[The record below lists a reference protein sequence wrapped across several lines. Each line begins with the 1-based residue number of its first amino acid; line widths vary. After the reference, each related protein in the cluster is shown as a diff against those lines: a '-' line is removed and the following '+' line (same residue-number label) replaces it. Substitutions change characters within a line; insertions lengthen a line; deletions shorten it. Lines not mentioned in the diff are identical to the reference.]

1 MAAPKGKISTY
12 TSGQQEM
19 DLNLS
24 LGGSF
29 NCEKPNEISMPQ
41 PFSQI
46 RASAANN
53 PAFQRDIEI
62 VRSDLHNKLEGTS
75 KIYENEEPAIKFNTE
90 KGKSIVFPESNDK
103 KPLKNVK
110 NSHNV
115 ISMDTSDLLRIIPSV
130 TTSAFKMKDLGELK
144 IFLGIEFARSDKGI
158 LMHQRRYVLELLAD
172 LRLGAVKPAGAPM
185 DYNLKLTSRQFDEH
199 VKHMKSSD
207 DPPTDQRA

>member
-24 LGGSF
+24 PGGTF

-53 PAFQRDIEI
+53 PAFQRAIEI
-62 VRSDLHNKLEGTS
+62 VRSDLHNKLEDTS
-75 KIYENEEPAIKFNTE
+75 KIYENEEPSIKFNTE
-90 KGKSIVFPESNDK
+90 KGKSIVFPESNEK

-115 ISMDTSDLLRIIPSV
+115 VTSMDTSDLLRIMPSV
-130 TTSAFKMKDLGELK
+130 TTSG
-144 IFLGIEFARSDKGI
+144 GIRNG
-158 LMHQRRYVLELLAD
+158 
-172 LRLGAVKPAGAPM
+172 
-185 DYNLKLTSRQFDEH
+185 KLTEGSFTTMEKESKLQ
-199 VKHMKSSD
+199 
-207 DPPTDQRA
+207 